1 MVPIYL
7 DHIPSGSSTRPFV
20 HYAQLSLLNRE
31 FKKYDFGNADENIE
45 HYGVPVPPNHDLT
58 NVKVNFIS
66 WENFSKMY
74 DLVILMIL
82 IILFI

>member
-31 FKKYDFGNADENIE
+31 FKKYDFGNADENVE

-58 NVKVNFIS
+58 NVKVYFYILGKIFKN
-66 WENFSKMY
+66 

-82 IILFI
+82 IILLI

>member
-31 FKKYDFGNADENIE
+31 FKKYDFGNADKNIE

-58 NVKVNFIS
+58 NVKVFYSLGKFFKN
-66 WENFSKMY
+66 
-74 DLVILMIL
+74 DLVILIIL
-82 IILFI
+82 IILLI